1 MIKSVNEKKKK
12 KQKSL
17 FLPFILIKSTGGY
30 ITFEDSKWFHGK
42 KFKLI
47 LLLIFNKLRR
57 KKVLNIGKFK
67 SKFYHQTSL
76 TFFSKRDKSYIFLS
90 NHQPFLT
97 FFLIS
102 RIIFLLVQQQYYL
115 QNNSQIYSESSP
127 FSTMNQ
133 DKNRLIE
140 SEGKVEDFFYLSSPL
155 FRWWLMEGVMSHML
169 LLVTSTASCKSL
181 KFRRISRFKLLI

>member
-76 TFFSKRDKSYIFLS
+76 SSVREINLTSSYQTFSYLFL
-90 NHQPFLT
+90 NL
-97 FFLIS
+97 
-102 RIIFLLVQQQYYL
+102 
-115 QNNSQIYSESSP
+115 
-127 FSTMNQ
+127 
-133 DKNRLIE
+133 
-140 SEGKVEDFFYLSSPL
+140 
-155 FRWWLMEGVMSHML
+155 
-169 LLVTSTASCKSL
+169 
-181 KFRRISRFKLLI
+181 

>member
-1 MIKSVNEKKKK
+1 MKVIILRAKSIIFSIHWYSLIFYTYVLVYDYCLRLYVSVIIFSLLRKMKSTLNDQKCKWKKK

-17 FLPFILIKSTGGY
+17 FLSFILIKSTGGY
-30 ITFEDSKWFHGK
+30 ITFEDSKWFHRK

-127 FSTMNQ
+127 FWFN
-133 DKNRLIE
+133 DEPR
-140 SEGKVEDFFYLSSPL
+140 
-155 FRWWLMEGVMSHML
+155 
-169 LLVTSTASCKSL
+169 
-181 KFRRISRFKLLI
+181 